1 MGPFSDKEIQ
11 FFKDCWNPIKDTE
24 IFIKHHLFV
33 YKRYMLDQNLEG
45 VAHQMA
51 LSRPL
56 QDQNGNGR
64 SRLNF

>member
-33 YKRYMLDQNLEG
+33 YKRYMLDQSLEG
-45 VAHQMA
+45 VAQKMT
-51 LSRPL
+51 LPRPL
-56 QDQNGNGR
+56 
-64 SRLNF
+64 

>member
-33 YKRYMLDQNLEG
+33 YKRYMLDQSLEG
-45 VAHQMA
+45 VAQKMT
-51 LSRPL
+51 LSDPL
-56 QDQNGNGR
+56 QVQN
-64 SRLNF
+64 

>member
-33 YKRYMLDQNLEG
+33 YKRYMLDQSLEG
-45 VAHQMA
+45 VVQKNDAAMPFTSSKLKWA
-51 LSRPL
+51 
-56 QDQNGNGR
+56 
-64 SRLNF
+64 

>member
-33 YKRYMLDQNLEG
+33 YKRSMLNQSLKG
-45 VAHQMA
+45 VAQKMT
-51 LSRPL
+51 LPRPL
-56 QDQNGNGR
+56 QVQN
-64 SRLNF
+64 